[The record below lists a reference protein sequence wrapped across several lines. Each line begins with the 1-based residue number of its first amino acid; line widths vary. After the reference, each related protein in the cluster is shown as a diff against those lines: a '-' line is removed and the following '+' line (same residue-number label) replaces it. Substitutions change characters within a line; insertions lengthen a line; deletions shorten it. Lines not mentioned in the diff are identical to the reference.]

1 MISNIGNI
9 HCLSVKISTKLGDE
23 RHMEELL
30 MYIKA
35 MVYLQAQCLPDIEQ
49 KAKPE
54 VLLARA
60 GLKYAEIALIL
71 GKSEAAISKSISR
84 AK

>member
-1 MISNIGNI
+1 
-9 HCLSVKISTKLGDE
+9 
-23 RHMEELL
+23 MEELL

-35 MVYLQAQCLPDIEQ
+35 LVYLHAQSLPEVEQ

-54 VLLARA
+54 VVLARA
-60 GLKYAEIALIL
+60 GLKYAEIAQIL
-71 GKSEAAISKSISR
+71 GKTEAAVSKAVSR